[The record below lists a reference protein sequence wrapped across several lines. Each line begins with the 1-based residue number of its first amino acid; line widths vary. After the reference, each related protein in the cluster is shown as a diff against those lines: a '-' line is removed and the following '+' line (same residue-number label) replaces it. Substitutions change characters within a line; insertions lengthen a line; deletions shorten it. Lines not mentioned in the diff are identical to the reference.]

1 MKEKI
6 LLFLLCGMV
15 MLFSSCGKETEL
27 PTAETIPQETISQLE
42 TMPDTEPIPEE
53 TTLPSGNDYTVTP
66 EIIYDIPENEKPPIP
81 EGQGGIFCY
90 AYEPNAQNLIEQ
102 HEQIAEGTIEN
113 IIYTSIE
120 ERAFMQ
126 LDFTLTKPYYT
137 DFQAGDKISVYVMG
151 GFMPKNIFEEF
162 FNKNFEDVL
171 TDEISS
177 YTDEKYV
184 VNKGEFFDF
193 PEIGDTWLLFFSK
206 ETEVF
211 PEGSFG
217 CWTMPEAIYTPLDEN
232 SYICNHTGKTWTVEQ
247 LQRDIAQYKPNEETA
262 VN

>member
-1 MKEKI
+1 MKTKTM
-6 LLFLLCGMV
+6 LFLICGIM
-15 MLFSSCGKETEL
+15 MLLSSCGYESEL
-27 PTAETIPQETISQLE
+27 PTGETVPEKTPSETETIS
-42 TMPDTEPIPEE
+42 EE
-53 TTLPSGNDYTVTP
+53 TTLPIGNDYTVTP

-151 GFMPKNIFEEF
+151 GFMPKNIFEELLKEK
-162 FNKNFEDVL
+162 FNVL
-171 TDEISS
+171 EIDES
-177 YTDEKYV
+177 EKYV
-184 VNKGEFFDF
+184 VDKGEFLEF
-193 PEIGDTWLLFFSK
+193 PKVGDTWLLFFSK
-206 ETEVF
+206 ETEPF

-217 CWTMPEAIYTPLDEN
+217 CWTMPDAIYTPLDEN

-247 LQRDIAQYKPNEETA
+247 LQEDVAQYKINQ
-262 VN
+262 